1 MTAESLS
8 AQDADAS
15 GAGSRNFIIS
25 GNSGV
30 LAQHKMEG
38 KELEKRPRCGT
49 LIPESLAG
57 EVSQWRRTE
66 CPGCQHSAMFY
77 CSFCCTPLG
86 VPDGVNVPHV
96 KLPFGRCDVIFDD
109 SPKKATSI
117 HAKVLAPAQVRLV
130 DLFTNDASS
139 NRTLSRH
146 GAGYEEAYPETAV
159 IREVPEY
166 DASNTAVLFPDEG
179 SIPISDLEVPSGLEL
194 TIVVIDAPWR
204 RAQVLRRHPRL
215 LPLRSVRLREPPP
228 SRFWRYHAEGSGCV
242 STVEALAALLREV
255 SPEEGGGDRSQDSW
269 DDPLLFFFVRQFAHI
284 SSQRRGD
291 PDLPTDEAAK
301 DRRSAR
307 VRQKDRAKRLR
318 PLGEVPLDIVG

>member
-8 AQDADAS
+8 VQDADAG
-15 GAGSRNFIIS
+15 GAGSRTFFDA

-30 LAQHKMEG
+30 LAQHKIEG
-38 KELEKRPRCGT
+38 MALEKRPRCGT

-86 VPDGVNVPHV
+86 VPDGVNVPPV
-96 KLPFGRCDVIFDD
+96 KLPWRRCDVIFDD
-109 SPKKATSI
+109 SPKKATSV

-146 GAGYEEAYPETAV
+146 GAGYEEAHPATAV
-159 IREVPEY
+159 IREIPEY
-166 DASNTAVLFPDEG
+166 DPSSTAVLFPDEG
-179 SIPISDLEVPSGLEL
+179 SVPITELEVPSGLEL

-242 STVEALAALLREV
+242 STVEALAALRREV
-255 SPEEGGGDRSQDSW
+255 SSGDGGDTPQDAW
-269 DDPLLFFFVRQFAHI
+269 EDPLLFFFVRQFAHI
-284 SSQRRGD
+284 ASQRRGD

-318 PLGEVPLDIVG
+318 PLGEAPLDEAG